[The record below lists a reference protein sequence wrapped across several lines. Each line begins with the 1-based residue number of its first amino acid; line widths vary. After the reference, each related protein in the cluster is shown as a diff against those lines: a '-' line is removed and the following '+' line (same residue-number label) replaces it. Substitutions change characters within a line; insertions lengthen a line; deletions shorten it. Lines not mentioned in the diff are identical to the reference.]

1 MDGVCDLCLL
11 KRKSNVYIDNE
22 YFIIMDCDSC
32 QVPMIVWKEH
42 TMDVPDPDKQ
52 MMEAFLTEVSNQF
65 YEGKSYFIDKNQ
77 RDVLDHIHWHARSEQ
92 DWKDL
97 NF

>member
-11 KRKSNVYIDNE
+11 KRKTNVYIDNE

-32 QVPMIVWKEH
+32 HVPMIVWKEH

-52 MMEAFLTEVSNQF
+52 MMETFLTEVANQF
-65 YEGKSYFIDKNQ
+65 YEGKGYFIDKNQ
-77 RDVLDHIHWHARSEQ
+77 RDILDHIHWHARSEQ

>member
-1 MDGVCDLCLL
+1 MGCDLCLL
-11 KRKSNVYIDNE
+11 KRKINVYIDNE

-32 QVPMIVWKEH
+32 HVPMVVWKEH
-42 TMDVPDPDKQ
+42 TMDVPEPDEQ
-52 MMEAFLTEVSNQF
+52 VMEAFLTEVANQF

>member
-1 MDGVCDLCLL
+1 MECDLCLL
-11 KRKSNVYIDNE
+11 KRKTNVYIDNE

-32 QVPMIVWKEH
+32 HVPMIVWKEH

-77 RDVLDHIHWHARSEQ
+77 RAVLDHIHWHARSEQ

>member
-1 MDGVCDLCLL
+1 MECDLCLL
-11 KRKSNVYIDNE
+11 KRKTNVYIDNE

-52 MMEAFLTEVSNQF
+52 MMETFLTEVANQF
-65 YEGKSYFIDKNQ
+65 YEGKGYFIDKNQ
-77 RDVLDHIHWHARSEQ
+77 REIFDHIHWHARLKE
-92 DWKDL
+92 K
-97 NF
+97 N

>member
-11 KRKSNVYIDNE
+11 KRKINVYIDNE

-52 MMEAFLTEVSNQF
+52 MMEAFLIEVANQF
-65 YEGKSYFIDKNQ
+65 YESWDGKGYFIDKNQ
-77 RDVLDHIHWHARSEQ
+77 RDVLDHIHWHARLKE
-92 DWKDL
+92 K
-97 NF
+97 

>member
-1 MDGVCDLCLL
+1 MECDLCLL
-11 KRKSNVYIDNE
+11 KRKTNVYIDNE

-32 QVPMIVWKEH
+32 HVPMIVWKEH
-42 TMDVPDPDKQ
+42 TMDVPESDEQ
-52 MMEAFLTEVSNQF
+52 VMEAFLTEVANRF

-77 RDVLDHIHWHARSEQ
+77 RAILDHLHWHARSEQ

>member
-1 MDGVCDLCLL
+1 MDCELCLL
-11 KRKSNVYIDNE
+11 ERRINVYIDNE

-32 QVPMIVWKEH
+32 HVPMIVWKEH
-42 TMDVPDPDKQ
+42 TMDVPEPDEQ
-52 MMEAFLTEVSNQF
+52 VMEAFLTEVANRF

-77 RDVLDHIHWHARSEQ
+77 RDILDHIHWHARSEQ

>member
-1 MDGVCDLCLL
+1 MDDVCDLCLL
-11 KRKSNVYIDNE
+11 KRKTNVYIDNE

-52 MMEAFLTEVSNQF
+52 MMKAFLIEVANQF
-65 YEGKSYFIDKNQ
+65 YESWDGKGYFIDKNQ
-77 RDVLDHIHWHARSEQ
+77 REIFDHLHWHARLKE
-92 DWKDL
+92 K
-97 NF
+97 

>member
-11 KRKSNVYIDNE
+11 KRKTNVYIDNE

-52 MMEAFLTEVSNQF
+52 MMETFLTEVANQF
-65 YEGKSYFIDKNQ
+65 YEGKGYFIDKNQ
-77 RDVLDHIHWHARSEQ
+77 RDILDHIHWHARSEQ

>member
-32 QVPMIVWKEH
+32 HVPMIVWKEH
-42 TMDVPDPDKQ
+42 TMDVPDPDEQ
-52 MMEAFLTEVSNQF
+52 IMEAFLTEVANRF

-77 RDVLDHIHWHARSEQ
+77 RAVLDHIHWHARLKE
-92 DWKDL
+92 K
-97 NF
+97 

>member
-1 MDGVCDLCLL
+1 MTLI
-11 KRKSNVYIDNE
+11 KRKINVYIDNE

-52 MMEAFLTEVSNQF
+52 MMKAFLTEVANQF
-65 YEGKSYFIDKNQ
+65 YESWDGKGYFIDKNQ
-77 RDVLDHIHWHARSEQ
+77 RDVLDHIHWHARLKE
-92 DWKDL
+92 K
-97 NF
+97 

>member
-1 MDGVCDLCLL
+1 MACDLCLL
-11 KRKSNVYIDNE
+11 KRRTNVYIDNE

-32 QVPMIVWKEH
+32 HVPMIVWREH

-52 MMEAFLTEVSNQF
+52 MMEAFLTEVANQF
-65 YEGKSYFIDKNQ
+65 YGGKNYFIDKNQ
-77 RDVLDHIHWHARSEQ
+77 REIFDHIHWHARSEQ

>member
-1 MDGVCDLCLL
+1 MNCDLCLL
-11 KRKSNVYIDNE
+11 KRKTNVYLDNE

-52 MMEAFLTEVSNQF
+52 MMKAFLIEVSNQF
-65 YEGKSYFIDKNQ
+65 YEDKSYFIDKTQ